1 MSNNINRMDT
11 GDIQKAIGMRT
22 ELLET
27 YDSINTDFDRSV
39 KELLE
44 NWKGKGAK
52 AFEKDAKTVRA
63 NVTGLND
70 ILKTMCDMLEDC
82 LDVFKESDASLKEFN
97 ENPQSE

>member
-11 GDIQKAIGMRT
+11 GDIQKAIAMRT

-27 YDSINTDFDRSV
+27 YDSINTDFDKMV
-39 KELLE
+39 KELLK
-44 NWKGKGAK
+44 NWKGKGAN
-52 AFEKDAKTVRA
+52 AFEKDAQTVRA

-82 LDVFKESDASLKEFN
+82 LDIFEESDASLKEFN

>member
-1 MSNNINRMDT
+1 MSTSINRMDT
-11 GDIQKAIGMRT
+11 GEIQKAIAMRT
-22 ELLET
+22 ELLEA
-27 YDSINTDFDRSV
+27 YDSINTDFDKAV
-39 KELLE
+39 KELLN

-63 NVTGLND
+63 NVTGLSD

-82 LDVFKESDASLKEFN
+82 LDIFQESDASLKEFN

>member
-11 GDIQKAIGMRT
+11 GDIQKAIAMRT

-27 YDSINTDFDRSV
+27 YDSINTDFDKVV
-39 KELLE
+39 KELLK
-44 NWKGKGAK
+44 NWKGKGAN
-52 AFEKDAKTVRA
+52 AFEKDAQTVRA

-82 LDVFKESDASLKEFN
+82 LDIFEESDASLKEFN